1 MLIGALFFFLCF
13 AFQNVPAMIRKKK
26 RETKDYKLRVFVG
39 MLFLIIVFLVSLPQI
54 FAFMEANLAR

>member
-1 MLIGALFFFLCF
+1 
-13 AFQNVPAMIRKKK
+13 MIRKKK

-54 FAFMEANLAR
+54 FAFMVANLAR